1 MRTLRRSFL
10 ASAVTMLAVVG
21 LVFAGGFTG
30 GGGGGTADV
39 STATGT
45 LSAANG
51 GTGVANNAAAT
62 LTRSGNHALTITTT
76 NTTGVTLPTSGTL
89 LASGGA
95 LGTPASGVLTNCT
108 GTASG
113 LTAGNVTTNANLTGP
128 ITSVGNATTVADAEL
143 AALAGLTS
151 AADKIPYFTGSGT
164 AGLVTIGTG
173 LTFSGGTLSGS
184 STGDGLTLTATKT
197 AAYTAAAGDHVLCDA
212 NGAAGDFAVQ
222 LPATPAAGNRVRV
235 TLITD
240 HATRKVTIDDNGSNI
255 NGGGSN
261 DVYYTLVLEGDTV
274 EFKYVGG
281 DVGWEA
287 HDGIRPHVAIMERQ
301 SGAQSLASGA
311 FTLVTG
317 HTSVTDIGGLVDT
330 TNSRI
335 TAKRAGRYNVKLF
348 MGLDSLADGKILDLA
363 VYKSGSV
370 YAYGPYHMQSTATGT
385 MFASGTFLSIPLS
398 ATEYVDLRAYHDV
411 GSNRDTISL
420 SAAYPRIEVQ
430 EIRN

>member
-1 MRTLRRSFL
+1 MKSMRRSFP
-10 ASAVTMLAVVG
+10 AVAWLMLLAVP
-21 LVFAGGFTG
+21 LAFAGGIGGSG
-30 GGGGGTADV
+30 GGV
-39 STATGT
+39 SSPVGV
-45 LSAANG
+45 SDG
-51 GTGVANNAAAT
+51 GTGLTSGTSGGVPYFSASGTMASSGALAANSLVKGGGAGAAPA
-62 LTRSGNHALTITTT
+62 TITTG
-76 NTTGVTLPTSGTL
+76 TGVLTALGVNTGSAG
-89 LASGGA
+89 AMVVNGDA
-95 LGTPASGVLTNCT
+95 LGTPSSGTLTNCT
-108 GTASG
+108 GLPASG
-113 LTAGNVTTNANLTGP
+113 INDGELT
-128 ITSVGNATTVADAEL
+128 
-143 AALAGLTS
+143 ALAGLTS

-348 MGLDSLADGKILDLA
+348 MGLDSLANGKILDLA

>member
-1 MRTLRRSFL
+1 MCAALFI
-10 ASAVTMLAVVG
+10 
-21 LVFAGGFTG
+21 AGIAHLSHG
-30 GGGGGTADV
+30 GGYSSSGGGDLSA
-39 STATGT
+39 ATGT

-173 LTFSGGTLSGS
+173 LTFSSGTLSA

-255 NGGGSN
+255 NGGGAN
-261 DVYYTLVLEGDTV
+261 DVYFTLVLEGDTV

-281 DVGWEA
+281 DTGWEA
-287 HDGIRPHVAIMERQ
+287 QDGIRPHIAIMERQ
-301 SGAQSLASGA
+301 SGAQTISTGA

-317 HTSVTDIGGLVDT
+317 HTSVADIGGMVDT

-348 MGLDSLADGKILDLA
+348 CGLDSLADGKVLDLA

-370 YAYGPYHMQSTATGT
+370 YAYGPYHMQSTTSAT
-385 MFASGTFLSIPLS
+385 MFASGTFLSVPLS
-398 ATEYVDLRAYHDV
+398 ATEYVDLRVYHDV

-420 SAAYPRIEVQ
+420 AAAYPRIEVQ
-430 EIRN
+430 EIR